1 MTRPADVAGARRLVL
16 DQVGQPRPESV
27 DLSEASGRALFTD
40 VLASH
45 AMPPFASSA
54 MDGYAALPSLAGVPL
69 RVVGESR
76 AGHPFAGELNAGEA
90 IAISTGALAP
100 DGVGVV
106 PIEVVTLDD
115 GVVTPAGPIS
125 AGDHVRLP
133 GEDLPMGAVALTAG
147 TVLRPAELSVIA
159 ACGYAEVTCAV
170 RPRVSIVVTG
180 DELTSPGSA
189 LAVGQ
194 IHESNG
200 IGLRGLAEQSGA
212 EVVHK
217 TRCADTRE
225 ATGQALSDALKRA
238 EIVIASGGVSVGEH
252 DHVRAVLTEDLGV
265 KEVFWRVPL
274 KPGGPTWFGI
284 GPDGQLVFGLPGNPA
299 SAFVTYTLF
308 VAPAIRALLGQIPLP
323 NTWPAATAQDLPLR
337 NREQAVRVTLDP
349 RADGPPLAHAT
360 GAQGSHRTTSMAG
373 AWGLALL
380 PAGDGT
386 LPAGSI
392 VQVEPLP
399 H

>member
-1 MTRPADVAGARRLVL
+1 MTRPADVAAARRLVL
-16 DQVGQPRPESV
+16 DHVSQPRSELV
-27 DLSEASGRALFTD
+27 DLTKAGGRALATD

-54 MDGYAALPSLAGVPL
+54 MDGYAALPTLAGVPL
-69 RVVGESR
+69 RVIGESR
-76 AGHPFAGELNAGEA
+76 AGHPFAGELHDGEA

-106 PIEVVTLDD
+106 PVEFATLDD
-115 GVVTPAGPIS
+115 GVVTPAGPVS
-125 AGDHVRLP
+125 VGDHVRLP
-133 GEDLPMGAVALTAG
+133 GEDLPMGAVALSAG
-147 TVLRPAELSVIA
+147 TVLGPAELSVTA
-159 ACGYAEVTCAV
+159 ACGLAAGCCTV
-170 RPRVSIVVTG
+170 RPRVAIVVTG
-180 DELTSPGSA
+180 DELADLGSPLA
-189 LAVGQ
+189 LGQ

-212 EVVHK
+212 EVVSK
-217 TRCADTRE
+217 ARCADTRE
-225 ATGQALSDALKRA
+225 ATAKALGDALDGA

-252 DHVRAVLTEDLGV
+252 DHVRAVLTEDLNA

-274 KPGGPTWFGI
+274 KPGGPTWFGV
-284 GPDGQLVFGLPGNPA
+284 GPHGQLIFGLPGNPA

-308 VAPAIRALLGQIPLP
+308 VAPAIRALLGQTPLP
-323 NTWPAATAQDLPLR
+323 DPWPAATAEDLPLR
-337 NREQAVRVTLDP
+337 NREQAVRVTLEP
-349 RADGPPLAHAT
+349 RPDGPPLAHTT
-360 GAQGSHRTTSMAG
+360 GAQGSHRTTSMSG

-380 PAGDGT
+380 PAGDGL
-386 LPAGSI
+386 LPTGSI